1 MTQLLLPIIAL
12 LVALIVVAGLWYWWI
27 SSQPEA
33 PEGDQT
39 QPDQTSPPA
48 GQPTGP
54 GIEERLRGV
63 LGTVRSAFSGVM
75 SGTGG
80 TIEIRR
86 GGQEPAPASHSE
98 MIEIMRIFRDLSNGA
113 LVIQIGRDRYY
124 SLDEIS
130 DPQVRRRFLG
140 NAEAMAQFAQLKKG
154 TSPLIDWAPAAATV
168 NQNRPAP
175 SVTQPPAETM
185 APPPPPPP
193 PMPSSQPP
201 APASSRSPLAIIDQV
216 VGGGSGGGKKEEPPP
231 KSMADE
237 IEELLQ
243 YRLALDPQLSS
254 RSIHIRSSED
264 GSIFV
269 EVDGQNFDGIGDV
282 SDEQVRTYLQKIVQ
296 EWEARK

>member
-12 LVALIVVAGLWYWWI
+12 LIALIVVAGLWYWWI
-27 SSQPEA
+27 SSQPET

-39 QPDQTSPPA
+39 QPDQPGQPA
-48 GQPTGP
+48 GQAAGP
-54 GIEERLRGV
+54 GIEERLRGIM
-63 LGTVRSAFSGVM
+63 GSIRGAFSGVM

-86 GGQEPAPASHSE
+86 GGQEPATSGHSE

-154 TSPLIDWAPAAATV
+154 TSPLIDWAPASTTV
-168 NQNRPAP
+168 NQSRPAP
-175 SVTQPPAETM
+175 SPAQP
-185 APPPPPPP
+185 APNMPPPPP
-193 PMPSSQPP
+193 PMPSAQPS
-201 APASSRSPLAIIDQV
+201 APPSSRSPLAIIDQV
-216 VGGGSGGGKKEEPPP
+216 VTGGSGGAKKDEPPP

-243 YRLALDPQLSS
+243 YRLALDPQLNS

-269 EVDGQNFDGIGDV
+269 EVDGQNFDGIGEV
-282 SDEQVRTYLQKIVQ
+282 SDEQVRSYLQKIVQ